1 MPYIDRKA
9 RDYIGM
15 ENHPGRVSG
24 ELNYNL
30 SKCIKEYLDF
40 HGLCYQ
46 TCNDIIGALEGCK
59 LEFYRRVVAPY
70 ENDKCQ
76 TNGDVY

>member
-1 MPYIDRKA
+1 MPDEHNFRPHA
-9 RDYIGM
+9 
-15 ENHPGRVSG
+15 RVSG
-24 ELNYNL
+24 ELNYQFTQI
-30 SKCIKEYLDF
+30 IKSYLDA